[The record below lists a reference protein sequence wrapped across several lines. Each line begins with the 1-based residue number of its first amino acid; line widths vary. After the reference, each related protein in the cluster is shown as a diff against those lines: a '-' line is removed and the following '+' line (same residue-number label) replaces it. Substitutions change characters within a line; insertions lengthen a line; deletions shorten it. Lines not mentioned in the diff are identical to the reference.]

1 MRKRGEII
9 QQIGPPL
16 DTQVS
21 QTTDNI
27 MHENV
32 KKTDYLKCINTP
44 ENFQA
49 GKVKHFI
56 EKWRTITTDKAVLDA
71 LNGYQLRF
79 HTLPPERNNC
89 NNPNFSANEK
99 IAISLEIDTFLSKRH
114 CGRGVSL

>member
-1 MRKRGEII
+1 
-9 QQIGPPL
+9 
-16 DTQVS
+16 
-21 QTTDNI
+21 

-32 KKTDYLKCINTP
+32 KKTNYLKCINTP

-56 EKWRTITTDKAVLDA
+56 DKAVLDA
-71 LNGYQLRF
+71 LNGYQIRF

-99 IAISLEIDTFLSKRH
+99 IAISLEIDTFLSK
-114 CGRGVSL
+114 CIVNISLLRTYL

>member
-1 MRKRGEII
+1 
-9 QQIGPPL
+9 
-16 DTQVS
+16 
-21 QTTDNI
+21 

-32 KKTDYLKCINTP
+32 KKTDYLKRINTP

-56 EKWRTITTDKAVLDA
+56 EKWSTITTDKAVLDA

-99 IAISLEIDTFLSKRH
+99 TAISLEIHCRHVFVKRH